1 MQNVNILSVT
11 VLCLL
16 WFAYIY
22 KFSIMALRIIE
33 ARPLT
38 VLSVMLS
45 VENDTLILIVIVLTV
60 AVPYNMLCF
69 VSNLKVSIMTL
80 RITKILSVEN
90 KTQS

>member
-1 MQNVNILSVT
+1 MLTIVIKASMQNVNILSVT

-22 KFSIMALRIIE
+22 KFSIMALRITK

-45 VENDTLILIVIVLTV
+45 VKNNTLILIVIVLTV
-60 AVPYNMLCF
+60 AVPYNVLCS
-69 VSNLKVSIMTL
+69 VKIIMC
-80 RITKILSVEN
+80 
-90 KTQS
+90 